1 MTTMCLAVASLL
13 SAVMLPPQSTA
24 VENHAA
30 EEFRRY
36 AGDFPAVLERGA
48 DDLGADGF
56 RLYEKDGTLHIAGG
70 KRGILYGVYEALER
84 FWGVRW
90 YASDF
95 TVDPKKSDVRIPKG
109 FDLTERPAFR
119 TRIPYY
125 YDVRENREF
134 AARLRVNSSLVK
146 GLADDPRLG
155 GTSGRLC
162 RGLEMHSSA
171 SMVPAAKY
179 AKTHP
184 EYFSMRNGKR
194 LVVGDPQY
202 DMQLCLTNPD
212 VFEIFVT
219 NVCAALEKDPTA
231 EEYSVGQNDNV
242 NYCECPACAAVNA
255 EEESTAGTLLR
266 FANRVAAAVETRFPG
281 RKAVTCGYQWTRKP
295 PKKTRPAPN
304 VLISFSSIECD
315 QSHPLA
321 SGRYPENIAVRK
333 DLEGWRAQGARFSNW
348 TYVTQFSAFQM
359 PFANLGAVREDLV
372 YYRDHGVEE
381 MLSEGCYC
389 CSGCDLEALRAWLI
403 AKWLWNPDLDEETLV
418 NDFCTGYY
426 RSAAPYVKA
435 YYKLL
440 RALPEKDTGFC
451 LDCCHVS
458 YYQKD
463 LVTDEF
469 LAEADRLWTAAEKA
483 AETESL
489 SVLTNVLRGA
499 FPVRFTIFQ
508 RLNDRYSPVPYSLR
522 RGDPSADPDAL
533 RHRALAQELLKVYEL
548 GRPIYRAES
557 RDAAVKARAMRETVA
572 RSAVAVPAKG
582 TESFTVES
590 GRLDVCGVGRDVDW
604 VKDAEATQGKAL
616 KFRNTKWNWNA
627 RLDLPGNVFDKDK
640 SYRLRVRIKVEKTPG
655 GSGNVL
661 AAGFFNPN
669 TRKEHS
675 ARSLSAA
682 DVADGRWQWVD
693 LGLFTPQE
701 SQYLWIMAGQFD
713 RKTYDRNPA
722 VEAVYLDRVEISRA
736 DSVRTFALV
745 RNGRAA
751 AEIVRTGNWR
761 VDRDIDFFTNAVFRA
776 TGALLPVVDKPA
788 GGLNAVNFT
797 LHKASVIKEDNWAVT
812 FPSTNLMEIHGT
824 EMSCRWEMN
833 RILEVYCGYVACCP
847 GPHGTH
853 YGNARDISL
862 ERVRHTGSASFCLER
877 YQWREDAGW
886 ERACGGKRLE
896 LDSEQS
902 AFGAGFHHHALWK
915 ILPVEKY
922 GKDPWREKVMPMI
935 DGKRQVP
942 KHSNMCWQPCFSS
955 SVVDDEIVKNV
966 SAWIEKHPDTRV
978 VSLGQSD
985 GEGYC
990 RCPDCVKLNGGT
1002 GRKSVFLPRFENWS
1016 NAYFAFV
1023 NRIARRLHEKF
1034 PHLVFGCNSYVGTT
1048 DPPDFRLEPY
1058 ILAHVTED
1066 IYQSRDPERDAKK
1079 DALLRAWNEKS
1090 SMLGVYDYAYG
1101 MIRYAPPR
1109 LYTALAAK
1117 SFQRKRR
1124 YPALNQFF
1132 AESSSFDGEGPKRWI
1147 SYRFLFDVNRD
1158 YETEM
1163 NRWCRACCGAE
1174 AAPHLREYY
1183 RAWEDFWMGEAV
1195 TKTPWY
1201 RTVNDEYCDFWNPN
1215 WVFALD
1221 DGTMARAR
1229 AALEKMLAAAV
1240 RSGDAE
1246 QRVRAERLR
1255 LYHEYYEARIYCSG
1269 RETATTGGRVTTP
1282 EQTVAFVD
1290 SLAGA
1295 MGKAY
1300 RTLRERT
1307 DAICALRYAEPPEE
1321 TGSDTPARAASRW
1334 QGMVESFRVAS
1345 YDNYFLSLRGMG
1357 GVCTFRDD
1365 PSVRSAIGRAA
1376 SAPTTAEPFRSLF
1389 AKMYEDVPRPDVVV
1403 ASGDTREQDLAKW
1416 AAVGHN
1422 ATVVAN
1428 GESGFAMQAKK
1439 TGWTGLVRPYQGL
1452 KPDHWYVA
1460 RAVLRHDGKSAPITA
1475 SVILRV
1481 HGGNWQAGPTCTV
1494 SLKDGGSA
1502 TAASYAFLYRT
1513 RERNGRQDVADFY
1526 IDASGL
1532 KTGESLFV
1540 DRVELLDLGET
1551 KMFEDK
1557 EG

>member
-1 MTTMCLAVASLL
+1 MTLLLLTASLFG
-13 SAVMLPPQSTA
+13 AVTLPPQPT
-24 VENHAA
+24 ECEKYAA
-30 EEFRRY
+30 EEFQRF

-56 RLYEKDGTLHIAGG
+56 RLYEKEGALHVAGG
-70 KRGILYGVYEALER
+70 TRGILYGVYEALER

-95 TVDPKKSDVRIPKG
+95 TVDPKRRDVRLPVG
-109 FDLTERPAFR
+109 LDVTERPAFR

-146 GLADDPRLG
+146 GLADDSRLG

-162 RGLEMHSSA
+162 KGLEMHSSA

-179 AKTHP
+179 AKAHP

-202 DMQLCLTNPD
+202 DLQLCLTNPD
-212 VFEIFVT
+212 VFAIFVT

-242 NYCECPACAAVNA
+242 NYCECPDCAAVNA
-255 EEESTAGTLLR
+255 EEGSMAGTLLR

-315 QSHPLA
+315 QSHSLA
-321 SGRYPENIAVRK
+321 SGKYPENIAVRQ

-348 TYVTQFSAFQM
+348 TYHTQFSAFQM

-389 CSGCDLEALRAWLI
+389 SSGCDLEALRTWLI

-418 NDFCTGYY
+418 DDFCRGYY
-426 RSAAPYVKA
+426 GSAAPHVKA
-435 YYKLL
+435 YYRLL

-458 YYQKD
+458 YYQQE
-463 LVTDEF
+463 LVTDAF
-469 LAEADRLWTAAEKA
+469 LSEADRLWAEAEKA
-483 AETESL
+483 AASESP
-489 SVLTNVLRGA
+489 SVQTNVLRGA

-522 RGDPSADPDAL
+522 RGDAAADSDAI
-533 RHRALAQELLKVYEL
+533 RHRALARELLKVYDL
-548 GRPIYRAES
+548 GRPIYQAES
-557 RDAAVKARAMRETVA
+557 RDAAAKAKEMRETLA
-572 RSAVAVPAKG
+572 RSAKAEPAKG
-582 TESFTVES
+582 GEAFSVGSAELNVV
-590 GRLDVCGVGRDVDW
+590 GIGRDVDW
-604 VKDAEATQGKAL
+604 VKDAEATNGKAL
-616 KFRNTKWNWNA
+616 KFRNTRWNWNA
-627 RLDLPGNVFDKDK
+627 RLDLPGNVFDKGER
-640 SYRLRVRIKVEKTPG
+640 YRLRVRIKVEKTPG
-655 GSGNVL
+655 GTGNVL

-675 ARSLSAA
+675 ARSLAVSE
-682 DVADGRWQWVD
+682 VADGRWQWVD

-713 RKTYDRNPA
+713 RKKYDRNPA
-722 VEAVYLDRVEISRA
+722 AEAVYLDRVELSRA

-745 RNGRAA
+745 EKGKAA
-751 AEIVRTGNWR
+751 SEIVRTGNAR

-776 TGALLPVVDKPA
+776 TGALLPIVDKPT
-788 GGLNAVNFT
+788 GRLNAVNFT
-797 LHKASVIKEDNWAVT
+797 LHKASVAKEDNWAVT
-812 FPSTNLMEIHGT
+812 FPAPDRMEVHGT

-833 RILEVYCGYVACCP
+833 RILEEHCGYVACAP

-853 YGNARDISL
+853 YGSARDIAL
-862 ERVRHTGSASFCLER
+862 ERVRYTGSASFCLER

-896 LDSEQS
+896 LDSSAS

-966 SAWIEKHPDTRV
+966 SEWIAKHPDTRV

-1034 PHLVFGCNSYVGTT
+1034 PYLVFGCNSYVGTT
-1048 DPPDFRLEPY
+1048 DPPDFKLEPY

-1117 SFQRKRR
+1117 SFRRKLK

-1158 YETEM
+1158 YDTEM

-1174 AAPHLREYY
+1174 AAPHLRDYY
-1183 RAWEDFWMGEAV
+1183 QAWEDFWMGEAV
-1195 TKTPWY
+1195 TKTRWY
-1201 RTVNDEYCDFWNPN
+1201 RSVNDEYCDFWNPN

-1221 DGTMARAR
+1221 DATMARAR
-1229 AALEKMLAAAV
+1229 TALEKVLAAAA

-1255 LYHEYYEARIYCSG
+1255 VHHEYYEARIFCSG
-1269 RETATTGGRVTTP
+1269 WKAATTGGRVVTP
-1282 EQTVAFVD
+1282 AQAVSFVD
-1290 SLAGA
+1290 SLSGE
-1295 MGKAY
+1295 MGEAFRK
-1300 RTLRERT
+1300 LRAAT
-1307 DAICALRYAEPPEE
+1307 DTISAWRYAEPPEE
-1321 TGSDTPARAASRW
+1321 IGSNTPAAAARRW
-1334 QGMVESFRVAS
+1334 QSMIEGFRASS
-1345 YDNYFLSLRGMG
+1345 YDNYFLSLIGMG
-1357 GVCTFRDD
+1357 GVSTFRDD
-1365 PSVRSAIGRAA
+1365 PSVRAAIARAA

-1389 AKMYEDVPRPDVVV
+1389 AKMYDETPQPDVVV
-1403 ASGDTREQDLAKW
+1403 APGDTREQDLAKW
-1416 AAVGHN
+1416 AAAGHN
-1422 ATVVAN
+1422 ATVVPI
-1428 GESGFAMQAKK
+1428 GETGFAMQAKK
-1439 TGWTGLVRPYQGL
+1439 TGWTGLVRTYRGL
-1452 KPDHWYVA
+1452 KQGHWYVA
-1460 RAVLRHDGKSAPITA
+1460 RARVRHDGKSAPLTA

-1481 HGGNWQAGPTCTV
+1481 HGGNWQAGPTCSV
-1494 SLKDGGSA
+1494 RLEKGASA
-1502 TAASYAFLYRT
+1502 TLASYAFFYPT
-1513 RERNGRQDVADFY
+1513 REWSVPPGVADFY
-1526 IDASGL
+1526 LDASGL
-1532 KTGESLFV
+1532 KSGESLLV
-1540 DRVELLDLGET
+1540 DSVELLCLTAENCERGT
-1551 KMFEDK
+1551 RK
-1557 EG
+1557 